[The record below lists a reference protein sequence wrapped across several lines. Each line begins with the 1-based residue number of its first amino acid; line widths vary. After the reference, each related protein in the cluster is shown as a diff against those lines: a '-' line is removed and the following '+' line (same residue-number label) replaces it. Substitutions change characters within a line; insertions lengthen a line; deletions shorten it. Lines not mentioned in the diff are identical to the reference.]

1 MVATIPVPRVR
12 RWHDPSAPR
21 FDPRGLRSRRPC
33 RPEWLT
39 SYRADGS
46 RSALEVRENGS
57 ASPADA
63 LTFEDDPLGR
73 PYLVKRG
80 TTTLTDYT
88 WSPDGT
94 LAARA
99 DAGVGT
105 TAYGYDWAGRLT
117 SITPPAAIAPTPV
130 NQTWRP
136 DGLLATRSWPGGETM
151 TAGYDAAKRPVSLA
165 FAGAGSLT
173 QAYDRDGNVV
183 SEGRSLTGIAGE
195 AGSGVQNF
203 SYDPLNRLTGSTG
216 LPSGARS
223 YAYDRNGNRTAKTE
237 GGLTFTATYDR
248 TDALVSVGIGV
259 PVGAVLDA
267 LRQPAR
273 QPRDRH
279 RSRGHEP

>member
-105 TAYGYDWAGRLT
+105 TAYGYAPETDGVVERFNESLEYEHRYRLELPTFSRSPTGPRRTAT
-117 SITPPAAIAPTPV
+117 ST
-130 NQTWRP
+130 
-136 DGLLATRSWPGGETM
+136 TRSGPMRRSTSRPRSAATSRIPGHTDPSREL
-151 TAGYDAAKRPVSLA
+151 S
-165 FAGAGSLT
+165 
-173 QAYDRDGNVV
+173 
-183 SEGRSLTGIAGE
+183 GI
-195 AGSGVQNF
+195 
-203 SYDPLNRLTGSTG
+203 
-216 LPSGARS
+216 
-223 YAYDRNGNRTAKTE
+223 
-237 GGLTFTATYDR
+237 
-248 TDALVSVGIGV
+248 
-259 PVGAVLDA
+259 LD
-267 LRQPAR
+267 
-273 QPRDRH
+273 
-279 RSRGHEP
+279 S